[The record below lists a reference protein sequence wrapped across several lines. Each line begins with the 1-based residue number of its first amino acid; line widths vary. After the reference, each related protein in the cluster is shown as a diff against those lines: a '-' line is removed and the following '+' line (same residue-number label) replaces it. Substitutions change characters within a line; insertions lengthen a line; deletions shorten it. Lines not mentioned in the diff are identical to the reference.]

1 MLIKYSIN
9 NQKFYDKPNLY
20 KILDVTEI
28 QEDILE
34 LIINGV
40 YDFTQNKQIV
50 LNRHLDDGDTFVEK
64 FDVVDS
70 RINGNTT
77 IIKIKYYN
85 LHDYILSP
93 SSINTHTLVKKEN
106 DGKIEY
112 EREGFKYC
120 FENADFIDTAITFD
134 SAFFLEGVELCFEK
148 DKHICIEDRG
158 LVDIKS
164 ILLCGENFES
174 IENGFCGGY
183 ILYDNRILYEASKNI
198 TYANIKNIITHK
210 LKYNNK
216 EYDVIIPFSGNGYDN
231 RRFMFVYNIEDEVF
245 DISKTFKTEDCRFFY
260 RKSGKLYPHN
270 NTVLYANIE
279 TLNITVPSLFDFSND
294 LYHDILLEDY
304 VDEIKERYVTKP
316 LDYEKQMFAPIY
328 INNKVKK
335 ELKSIRFNIFLRQH
349 HFFEET
355 MEWKLASL
363 VKETVKDEDLN
374 EIEVDV
380 WKPDN
385 DTLWNSYSGGTEFLY
400 SGYTSNTGD
409 ILGDLGFDD
418 NDVYNRNKRLAKTF
432 IRLLFFDKKDRNTQT
447 LLFYSTIF
455 LDTTALYNK
464 YMNNIKQH
472 TKFYNKDVEEFE
484 YVYNVIENEKLREE
498 LQLSCNFTCYDK
510 NNMSGSSEGYY
521 LYLFPSLL
529 DTLEDEDNITG
540 SNGEKRIFMR
550 VEFNHAKYGQ
560 TIPLLYVK
568 NGEFPKVKYDKK
580 VVIDGAET
588 TSIFTDLTSL
598 YNDMYIPI
606 IIKYDTDLKR
616 YVYRFENTD
625 VNINNPCFNMWEPKV
640 R

>member
-9 NQKFYDKPNLY
+9 NQKFYDKPTLY

-34 LIINGV
+34 LIIDGV

-93 SSINTHTLVKKEN
+93 SSINTHTLVKKEY

-112 EREGFKYC
+112 ERESFKYC
-120 FENADFIDTAITFD
+120 FENANFIDTAITLD
-134 SAFFLEGVELCFEK
+134 SAFFLEGVELVFEK
-148 DKHICIEDRG
+148 NKHICIEDRG
-158 LVDIKS
+158 VVDIES
-164 ILLCGENFES
+164 NLLCGENFES
-174 IENGFCGGY
+174 IKDGFCGGY
-183 ILYDNRILYEASKNI
+183 ILYDNRILYQASKNI
-198 TYANIKNIITHK
+198 TYVNIKNIITHK

-245 DISKTFKTEDCRFFY
+245 DINKTFKTEDCRFFY
-260 RKSGKLYPHN
+260 RGSGKLFPHE

-279 TLNITVPSLFDFSND
+279 TLNITVPSLFDFNNN

-304 VDEIKERYVTKP
+304 VDEIKDKYVTKL
-316 LDYEKQMFAPIY
+316 LDYEKQMFTPIY
-328 INNKVKK
+328 INDDVKK
-335 ELKSIRFNIFLRQH
+335 ELKSIRFNIFLRQR

-355 MEWKLASL
+355 MEWKMAKYEGGKWGL
-363 VKETVKDEDLN
+363 DEDA
-374 EIEVDV
+374 
-380 WKPDN
+380 
-385 DTLWNSYSGGTEFLY
+385 LWNSYSGGTELLY
-400 SGYTSNTGD
+400 SGCTSNTGD
-409 ILGDLGFDD
+409 ILGDLGFED

-432 IRLLFFDKKDRNTQT
+432 IRLLFFDKKNRNTQT

-455 LDTTALYNK
+455 LDTSSLYNK
-464 YMNNIKQH
+464 YMNNIKSH
-472 TKFYNKDVEEFE
+472 IKFYDETVEDFE
-484 YVYNVIENEKLREE
+484 YVYNVISDENLRED

-529 DTLEDEDNITG
+529 DTLEDDDNITDLKDG
-540 SNGEKRIFMR
+540 GKRIFMR

-560 TIPLLYVK
+560 TIPLLYVEK
-568 NGEFPKVKYDKK
+568 DELPKENYNNQLVNGDE
-580 VVIDGAET
+580 AA
-588 TSIFTDLTSL
+588 IFTDLTSL

-606 IIKYDTDLKR
+606 IIKYDSELKR
-616 YVYRFENTD
+616 YVYRFENID
-625 VNINNPCFNMWEPKV
+625 DINNPCFNMWEPKV

>member
-9 NQKFYDKPNLY
+9 NQKFYDKPTLY
-20 KILDVTEI
+20 EIIGVTEI

-34 LIINGV
+34 LTIDGV

-158 LVDIKS
+158 FVDIKS

-174 IENGFCGGY
+174 IKNGFCGGY

-245 DISKTFKTEDCRFFY
+245 DINKTFKTEDCRFFY
-260 RKSGKLYPHN
+260 RKSGKLSPHK

-279 TLNITVPSLFDFSND
+279 TLNITVPSLFDFDNN

-304 VDEIKERYVTKP
+304 VDEIKDKYVTKL
-316 LDYEKQMFAPIY
+316 LDYEKQMFTPIY
-328 INNKVKK
+328 INNDVKK
-335 ELKSIRFNIFLRQH
+335 ELKSIKFNIFLRQR

-355 MEWKLASL
+355 MEWKLAKYEGGKWGL
-363 VKETVKDEDLN
+363 DEDA
-374 EIEVDV
+374 
-380 WKPDN
+380 
-385 DTLWNSYSGGTEFLY
+385 LWNSYSGGTELY
-400 SGYTSNTGD
+400 TGYTLNTGD
-409 ILGDLGFDD
+409 ILGDLGFED

-432 IRLLFFDKKDRNTQT
+432 IRLLFFDKKNRNTQT

-455 LDTTALYNK
+455 LDTSSLYNK
-464 YMNNIKQH
+464 YMNNIKSH
-472 TKFYNKDVEEFE
+472 IKFYDEKVEDFE
-484 YVYNVIENEKLREE
+484 YVYNVISDKNLRED

-529 DTLEDEDNITG
+529 DTLEDEENITG
-540 SNGEKRIFMR
+540 SKGEKKIFMR

-568 NGEFPKVKYDKK
+568 NEEFPKDKYDKG
-580 VVIDGAET
+580 VVIEGNET
-588 TSIFTDLTSL
+588 SSIFTDLTSL

-606 IIKYDTDLKR
+606 IIKYDTELKR
-616 YVYRFENTD
+616 YVYRFDNDD